1 MIVIIDHYDSF
12 TYNLVHYFERLG
24 ACVKVFQNDQ
34 ASLRDIEVLA
44 PELIVLSPGPGKPL
58 PPGAGRAALERLG
71 GKVPI
76 LGVCLGHQSIVEF
89 YGGKVKKGE
98 KPVHGKVSQ
107 VMHSGQGVFSGLVSP
122 TPVVRYHSLVA
133 DSETLPEVLEVTA
146 RAEDGS
152 IMGIRHRELPIEG
165 IQFHPESIL
174 TKDGFEMLSTAYEN
188 ARIWNREKKG
198 GAHDGPL
205 SAV

>member
-1 MIVIIDHYDSF
+1 MIAIIDHYDSF

-24 ACVKVFQNDQ
+24 ARVEVFQNDQ
-34 ASLRDIEVLA
+34 TVLQDIETLS

-58 PPGAGRAALERLG
+58 PPGVGTKALEQLSG
-71 GKVPI
+71 TVPL

-89 YGGKVKKGE
+89 YGGKVHKGA

-107 VMHSGQGVFSGLVSP
+107 VAHGGQGVFAGLASP

-133 DSETLPEVLEVTA
+133 DSATLPNVLEVTA

-152 IMGIRHRELPIEG
+152 IMGVRHKELPVEG

-174 TKDGFEMLSTAYEN
+174 TKDGFQMLATAYQN
-188 ARIWNREKKG
+188 AQLWNREKKG

>member
-24 ACVKVFQNDQ
+24 TRVEVVQNS
-34 ASLRDIEVLA
+34 AAALRDIEALE

-58 PPGAGRAALERLG
+58 QPGAGREVLEQLG
-71 GKVPI
+71 GRVPVF
-76 LGVCLGHQSIVEF
+76 GVCLGHQSIVEF
-89 YGGKVKKGE
+89 FGGHVRKGTA
-98 KPVHGKVSQ
+98 PVHGKVSQ
-107 VMHSGQGVFSGLVSP
+107 VLHEGKGVFEGLVSP
-122 TPVVRYHSLVA
+122 TPAVRYHSLVA
-133 DSETLPEVLEVTA
+133 DGATLPAALEVTA

-152 IMGIRHRELPIEG
+152 IMGVRHRELPVEG

-174 TKDGFEMLSTAYEN
+174 TKDGFLMLQAAYEN
-188 ARIWNREKKG
+188 ARRWNSEQKG

>member
-24 ACVKVFQNDQ
+24 ARVEVFQND
-34 ASLRDIEVLA
+34 AAALSDIEALA

-58 PPGAGRAALERLG
+58 QEGAGRETLEWLS

-89 YGGKVKKGE
+89 YGGKVQKGA

-107 VMHSGQGVFSGLVSP
+107 VSHSAQGVFAGLVSP
-122 TPVVRYHSLVA
+122 TSVVRYHSLVA
-133 DSETLPEVLEVTA
+133 DSETFPALLEVTA

-152 IMGIRHRELPIEG
+152 IMGVRHRELPVEG

-174 TKDGFEMLSTAYEN
+174 TTDGFSMLSTAYEN
-188 ARIWNREKKG
+188 ARAWNAHKKG

>member
-24 ACVKVFQNDQ
+24 VRVEVFQNDRAVLQ
-34 ASLRDIEVLA
+34 DIEALS

-58 PPGAGRAALERLG
+58 QPGLGREALEQLSG
-71 GKVPI
+71 NVPI

-89 YGGKVKKGE
+89 YGGKVHKGA
-98 KPVHGKVSQ
+98 KPVHGKVSE
-107 VMHSGQGVFSGLVSP
+107 VAHGGQGVFAGLMSP

-133 DSETLPEVLEVTA
+133 EIDTLPSILEVTA

-152 IMGIRHRELPIEG
+152 IMGVRHKELPVEG

-174 TKDGFEMLSTAYEN
+174 TKDGFQMLTTAYQN
-188 ARIWNREKKG
+188 AQLWNREKKG

>member
-1 MIVIIDHYDSF
+1 VIVIIDHYDSF

-24 ACVKVFQNDQ
+24 ARVEVFQNDT
-34 ASLRDIEVLA
+34 ASLSDIEALA

-58 PPGAGRAALERLG
+58 QSGAGREVLERLS

-89 YGGKVKKGE
+89 YGGIVQKGAQ
-98 KPVHGKVSQ
+98 PVHGKVSH
-107 VMHSGQGVFSGLVSP
+107 VSHSAQGVFAGLISP
-122 TPVVRYHSLVA
+122 TPVVRYHSLEA
-133 DSETLPEVLEVTA
+133 DRANLPAMLEVTA
-146 RAEDGS
+146 TAEDGC
-152 IMGIRHRELPIEG
+152 IMGVRHRELPVEG

-174 TKDGFEMLSTAYEN
+174 TKDGFQMLATAYRN
-188 ARIWNREKKG
+188 ARIWNLEKKG
-198 GAHDGPL
+198 GAPDGPL

>member
-12 TYNLVHYFERLG
+12 TYNLVHYFERLE
-24 ACVKVFQNDQ
+24 ARVEVFQNDQ
-34 ASLRDIEVLA
+34 ASLRDIEALA

-58 PPGAGRAALERLG
+58 QPGVGRAALEQLG

-89 YGGKVKKGE
+89 YGGKVQKGT

-107 VMHSGQGVFSGLVSP
+107 VAHTGQGVFAGLVSP

-133 DSETLPEVLEVTA
+133 DSETLPPVLEVTA
-146 RAEDGS
+146 RAADGS
-152 IMGIRHRELPIEG
+152 IMGVRHREFPVEG

-174 TKDGFEMLSTAYEN
+174 TKDGFAMLATAYEN
-188 ARIWNREKKG
+188 ARKWNVHKKG
-198 GAHDGPL
+198 GTHDGPL